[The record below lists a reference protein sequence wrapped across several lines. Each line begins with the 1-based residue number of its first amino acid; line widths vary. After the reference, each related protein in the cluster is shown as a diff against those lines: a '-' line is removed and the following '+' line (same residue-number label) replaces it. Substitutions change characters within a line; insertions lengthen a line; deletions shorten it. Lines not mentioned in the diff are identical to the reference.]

1 MCLCLSDSLCV
12 CGYCSC
18 KNHMHD
24 HQQFSSERPLAS
36 KPFMYQLLC
45 STIAV
50 EVNICVCV
58 HEYCIAGM
66 LGKGKV

>member
-1 MCLCLSDSLCV
+1 MSVATAAAKTICMTTNNLVQSDHLPV
-12 CGYCSC
+12 
-18 KNHMHD
+18 
-24 HQQFSSERPLAS
+24 
-36 KPFMYQLLC
+36 YQLLC

-50 EVNICVCV
+50 EVNICACV